1 MRYFSRQTLVR
12 AVARLLAATVLVL
25 GLMDPALAISDTVS
39 ECAPEWCV
47 SLSAERHHAPL
58 NAFTAFDLSD
68 EKNNLEQLLRPQSSQ
83 WGDRL
88 SLTDLYPA
96 PAKLQLLAWG
106 PPLLRPPI
114 VRS

>member
-12 AVARLLAATVLVL
+12 AVARLLAVTLLVL
-25 GLMDPALAISDTVS
+25 GLMDPALAINDTVS

-68 EKNNLEQLLRPQSSQ
+68 EKTDLEQLLRPQSNR
-83 WGDRL
+83 WGKRP
-88 SLTDLYPA
+88 SLTDRYPA
-96 PAKLQLLAWG
+96 PAQLQPLAWG

-114 VRS
+114 ARS